1 MSKLQASKVTGDL
14 KALWESFDAEMIGPE
29 GRPVVIDAHD
39 AKVIRHAIDLLE
51 KQAAQITELLGWRSP
66 EVWEV
71 LEDDCSME
79 NLTKALRHGRAMEA
93 RVVSLEKGLLAQ
105 NSATGLIP
113 AALHALKDES
123 GKAPA

>member
-1 MSKLQASKVTGDL
+1 MSKLQASKVAGDL
-14 KALWESFDAEMIGPE
+14 KALWESFDAEMIGPA

-39 AKVIRHAIDLLE
+39 AKVIKHAIELIE